1 MSNKFIT
8 LKIERETA
16 IKFRAFCRNLS
27 KTQSDSLEIMLTF
40 FERNRVSP
48 YESLSPTVHTLEDL
62 IKKRING
69 MIAIL
74 KDIEKNQTKPTAAMM
89 QSLFKELDTNEK
101 PLLVEKKKFEDPGS
115 IRFREKYNNPNE
127 TNSY

>member
-16 IKFRAFCRNLS
+16 IKFRTFSRNLS

-101 PLLVEKKKFEDPGS
+101 PLLVEKKKFEDRDAIGY
-115 IRFREKYNNPNE
+115 REKRTTSN
-127 TNSY
+127 

>member
-1 MSNKFIT
+1 MKVFTCIQIK
-8 LKIERETA
+8 LKTAKRFREY
-16 IKFRAFCRNLS
+16 S
-27 KTQSDSLEIMLTF
+27 KKIAKTHTEALEVMLDY
-40 FERNRVSP
+40 FENNRVSP

-101 PLLVEKKKFEDPGS
+101 PLLVEKKKFEDPDS

>member
-1 MSNKFIT
+1 
-8 LKIERETA
+8 
-16 IKFRAFCRNLS
+16 
-27 KTQSDSLEIMLTF
+27 
-40 FERNRVSP
+40 
-48 YESLSPTVHTLEDL
+48 
-62 IKKRING
+62 